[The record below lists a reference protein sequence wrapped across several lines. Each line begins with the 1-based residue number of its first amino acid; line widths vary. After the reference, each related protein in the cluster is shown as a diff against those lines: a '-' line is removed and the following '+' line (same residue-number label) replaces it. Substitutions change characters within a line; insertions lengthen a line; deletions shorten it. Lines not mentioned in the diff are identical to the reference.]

1 MQAFEDAAKTFREL
15 ECELERLDDTYDIVK
30 LDQVEM
36 RAVRI
41 LQLLEVQIGGIGSD
55 LYAAVKQR
63 RAAILMGKFEPKS
76 EVKIENLEDELREI
90 AKKEG
95 PFFPEEKPA
104 PKKKTTRKKKSAN
117 A

>member
-15 ECELERLDDTYDIVK
+15 ECELERLDDTYDVIK

-41 LQLLEVQIGGIGSD
+41 LQLLEVQIGSIGAD

-63 RAAILMGKFEPKS
+63 RAAILQGKFEPKA
-76 EVKIENLEDELREI
+76 EVRIEE
-90 AKKEG
+90 
-95 PFFPEEKPA
+95 PA
-104 PKKKTTRKKKSAN
+104 PAPEKKTTRKKKSAN
-117 A
+117 D

>member
-30 LDQVEM
+30 LDQIEM
-36 RAVRI
+36 RTVRI
-41 LQLLEVQIGGIGSD
+41 LQLLEVQIGSIGSD
-55 LYAAVKQR
+55 LYTAVKQR

-76 EVKIENLEDELREI
+76 EAPLTE
-90 AKKEG
+90 
-95 PFFPEEKPA
+95 EEKPT

-117 A
+117 AND

>member
-15 ECELERLDDTYDIVK
+15 ECELERLDDTYDINK
-30 LDQVEM
+30 LDQAEM
-36 RAVRI
+36 RTVRI

-63 RAAILMGKFEPKS
+63 RAAILQGKFEPKA
-76 EVKIENLEDELREI
+76 EAPLTE
-90 AKKEG
+90 
-95 PFFPEEKPA
+95 EEKPA

>member
-15 ECELERLDDTYDIVK
+15 ECELERLDDTYDINK

-36 RAVRI
+36 RTVRI

-63 RAAILMGKFEPKS
+63 RAAILQGKFEPKV
-76 EVKIENLEDELREI
+76 EAPLTEK
-90 AKKEG
+90 
-95 PFFPEEKPA
+95 EKPA
-104 PKKKTTRKKKSAN
+104 PKKKATRKKKSAN

>member
-15 ECELERLDDTYDIVK
+15 ECELERLDGTYDIAK
-30 LDQVEM
+30 LDQIEM
-36 RAVRI
+36 RTVRI
-41 LQLLEVQIGGIGSD
+41 LQLLEVQIGGIGSE

-76 EVKIENLEDELREI
+76 EAPLT
-90 AKKEG
+90 
-95 PFFPEEKPA
+95 EEPAPA

>member
-63 RAAILMGKFEPKS
+63 RAAILMGKFEPKA
-76 EVKIENLEDELREI
+76 EVKV
-90 AKKEG
+90 
-95 PFFPEEKPA
+95 EEPAPAPA
-104 PKKKTTRKKKSAN
+104 PKKKATRKKKSAN

>member
-1 MQAFEDAAKTFREL
+1 MKSFEDAAKTFREF
-15 ECELERLDDTYDIVK
+15 ECELERLDDTYDIAK

-41 LQLLEVQIGGIGSD
+41 LQLLEVQIGSIGAE
-55 LYAAVKQR
+55 LYATIKQR
-63 RAAILMGKFEPKS
+63 RAAILQGRFEPKA
-76 EVKIENLEDELREI
+76 EVKVENLEEELREI

-104 PKKKTTRKKKSAN
+104 PKKKATRKKKSA
-117 A
+117 

>member
-15 ECELERLDDTYDIVK
+15 ECELERLDDTYDINK

-36 RAVRI
+36 RTVRI

-55 LYAAVKQR
+55 LYSAVKQR
-63 RAAILMGKFEPKS
+63 RAAILQGKFEPKT
-76 EVKIENLEDELREI
+76 E
-90 AKKEG
+90 AKV
-95 PFFPEEKPA
+95 EEPAPAPA

>member
-15 ECELERLDDTYDIVK
+15 ECELERLDDTYDVIK

-63 RAAILMGKFEPKS
+63 RAAILQGKFEPKT
-76 EVKIENLEDELREI
+76 EAPLIE
-90 AKKEG
+90 
-95 PFFPEEKPA
+95 EEKPA
-104 PKKKTTRKKKSAN
+104 PAPAPAPKKKATRKKKSA
-117 A
+117 

>member
-15 ECELERLDDTYDIVK
+15 ECELERLDDTYDIAK

-36 RAVRI
+36 RSVRI
-41 LQLLEVQIGGIGSD
+41 LQLLEVQIGGIGSE

-76 EVKIENLEDELREI
+76 EAPLTE
-90 AKKEG
+90 
-95 PFFPEEKPA
+95 EEKPA
-104 PKKKTTRKKKSAN
+104 PKKKTTTRKKKSAKN
-117 A
+117 

>member
-15 ECELERLDDTYDIVK
+15 ECELERLDDTYDIAK

-41 LQLLEVQIGGIGSD
+41 LQLLEVQIGGIGAD

-63 RAAILMGKFEPKS
+63 RAAILQGKFASKGEAPLT
-76 EVKIENLEDELREI
+76 E
-90 AKKEG
+90 
-95 PFFPEEKPA
+95 EEKPA
-104 PKKKTTRKKKSAN
+104 PKKKTATRKKKSAKN
-117 A
+117 